1 MENTQSSIQIA
12 EIDPVYQGLSLEDV
26 NMLLLQKH
34 GLTVPKH
41 DPLLMLVTINN
52 AYLYEVQKLLNSH
65 NKALTK
71 IMAGAS
77 TNTIK
82 AIQDEARIFAAD
94 FKDAAIT
101 NTLAKVTEHQRA
113 MDIFL
118 GVQDAHVRELK
129 IYAGCVLGASIL
141 FLLIT
146 LGVFLWTR

>member
-1 MENTQSSIQIA
+1 MDNTQPSIQI
-12 EIDPVYQGLSLEDV
+12 ENIPVYQGLSLEDV
-26 NMLLLQKH
+26 NILLLQKH

-52 AYLYEVQKLLNSH
+52 AYLHDLQKLLNTH
-65 NKALTK
+65 NKALTT
-71 IMAGAS
+71 IMDGSS
-77 TNTIK
+77 TTTIK
-82 AIQDEARIFAAD
+82 AIQDEARIFTMD

-113 MDIFL
+113 MDTFL
-118 GVQDAHVRELK
+118 GVQNAHVHELK
-129 IYAGCVLGASIL
+129 IYASCVLGASIL